1 MSKLSVEVILGEEGL
16 SSLRPEWNDLFVISS
31 APPFLSWEW
40 MITWNMWYGKKQS
53 PYVVCV
59 RDGKTLIGLLALTAG
74 RISMTPF
81 RSIGRKLS
89 FLGGDVGGADYLDI
103 LAEPARKQ
111 ECAIAILGFL
121 SESKSFDLLA
131 LNDLSVNTQLLP
143 LLLSHF
149 GNRDDYGY
157 QLIPQYVC
165 PRVNLQ
171 SGWDQILR
179 HSKRADNYRRRLRN
193 LRLRDGFEYRS
204 ITSPEES
211 PMAFDRFLK
220 LHESCWAHRGG
231 SGAFYDQTSRE
242 FQREV
247 VSRIAKAGLVRFDEL
262 WVEGECRASIYGLD
276 NGHTYYLFLSG
287 YDLEWSGHSV
297 GLVLLGLSIES
308 AGARGIK
315 VYDFLRG
322 DEPYK
327 FDWANDSQIT
337 MGARVT
343 ADRMTARWAI
353 SRNYVKEAMRTLRPH
368 NVSLWF
374 RKIRRRIHITTGFRK
389 TPDSA
394 MAGVADVSVKN
405 MEPHLASPPSSSMC
419 EEQSELS

>member
-1 MSKLSVEVILGEEGL
+1 MSKLRVEVAQEEAGL
-16 SSLRPEWNDLFVISS
+16 ASLRREWNDLFVTSS

-59 RDGKTLIGLLALTAG
+59 REGKTLIGLLALSADP
-74 RISMTPF
+74 ISMTPF
-81 RSIGRKLS
+81 GPKGQKLS
-89 FLGGDVGGADYLDI
+89 FLGGNVGGADYLDI

-121 SESKSFDLLA
+121 SKSKSFDLLE

-157 QLIPQYVC
+157 QLIPQYIC

-171 SGWDQILR
+171 SGWNQVLR
-179 HSKRADNYRRRLRN
+179 NSKRADNYRRRLRN
-193 LRLRDGFEYRS
+193 LRHRDGFDFRS

-231 SGAFYDQTSRE
+231 SGALHDQISRE

-247 VSRIAKAGLVRFDEL
+247 VTQIAKTSMVRFDEL

-287 YDLEWSGHSV
+287 YDLDWSDHSV
-297 GLVLLGLSIES
+297 GLVLLGLSLENAS
-308 AGARGIK
+308 TRGVK

-322 DEPYK
+322 NEPYK
-327 FDWANDSQIT
+327 FDWANDSQMT
-337 MGARVT
+337 TGVRVT
-343 ADRMTARWAI
+343 ADRMVARWAI
-353 SRNYVKEAMRTLRPH
+353 SRNYVKEAMRTIRTQ
-368 NVSLWF
+368 NVSQWF
-374 RKIRRRIHITTGFRK
+374 RAIRRRLCASTGFRQS
-389 TPDSA
+389 PDSA
-394 MAGVADVSVKN
+394 ATGVADLPMKN
-405 MEPHLASPPSSSMC
+405 IAPLPASHPSSPAR
-419 EEQSELS
+419 EEQSELP